1 MSFAGGGGMAAVQQQ
16 QQQPGVTV
24 KEERHDE
31 AEIIEMA
38 AKMVEVHKQQQAK
51 TAAGAQIAAVRA
63 AAAAAAATTSS
74 VVGGGA
80 TTITPAIPV
89 NTQQQQQQQHQTN
102 ILNYLTRKGAPP
114 QLQPIDTTG
123 STSNSTLTAATTK
136 STNGKSSTPTGGG
149 GGGEQLSPDGGDKKA
164 CDEES
169 QKGHFGWATF
179 GKIHIPYILRQ
190 SEKYC
195 AVRMVEMKLL
205 NKYLNYLH
213 QDIYSCTCV
222 RSYYITDAE
231 SRLLNEINHK
241 HCDSQFG
248 REMFTL
254 KDLVVRLSDA
264 NKFYQFLDIC
274 YKKLLMGSSG
284 PSDKCGFIRINKESV
299 VPYTVRETQKFVPL
313 FYFEGETD
321 NLKLKA
327 DYLSGWDLSYLKFCC
342 KVQGIRN
349 ELFASDSVAVISL
362 IDIKSY
368 FPTGTEFEDYWPSK
382 VVDTQLLV
390 GSKST
395 VNSVHWTRQPSAPPP
410 KIASTNNASS
420 SSSVQQSLAPSITS
434 GSSGGGSSVV
444 KANPQTRKLPYPG
457 AAGGGGLSAA
467 AATNALVAQLA
478 QQQQQQQQ
486 SSSVAAAQQRN
497 QQIQSTA
504 ALFSSGLSA
513 AAQVKIFKLLAIFF
527 QFLFRV

>member
-1 MSFAGGGGMAAVQQQ
+1 MHGTIQNQQQ
-16 QQQPGVTV
+16 QTQQQGSGVTV

-31 AEIIEMA
+31 AEILEMA
-38 AKMVEVHKQQQAK
+38 AQMLEAHKLASAK
-51 TAAGAQIAAVRA
+51 A
-63 AAAAAAATTSS
+63 AAAQQLTAATAGVRPTLNSAQANGIGP
-74 VVGGGA
+74 GG
-80 TTITPAIPV
+80 
-89 NTQQQQQQQHQTN
+89 QTN
-102 ILNYLTRKGAPP
+102 ILNYLTRKTA
-114 QLQPIDTTG
+114 TSTG
-123 STSNSTLTAATTK
+123 SVTITPTSAT
-136 STNGKSSTPTGGG
+136 SSTIQQPMTVGGSIDMTQNKNKSDPSSPE
-149 GGGEQLSPDGGDKKA
+149 GEKKA

-169 QKGHFGWATF
+169 QRGHFGWATF

-222 RSYYITDAE
+222 RSYYITEAE

-299 VPYTVRETQKFVPL
+299 VPYTVRDGQKFVPL
-313 FYFEGETD
+313 FYFEGETE

-362 IDIKSY
+362 TDIKSY

-390 GSKST
+390 GTKTSN
-395 VNSVHWTRQPSAPPP
+395 NSVHWTRQPSAPPA
-410 KIASTNNASS
+410 KQT
-420 SSSVQQSLAPSITS
+420 ITS
-434 GSSGGGSSVV
+434 VTKQQQPQNR
-444 KANPQTRKLPYPG
+444 KAVPYQGNNMAGVATIQNQRMPQTATAMPAMPSQNG
-457 AAGGGGLSAA
+457 SMTAA
-467 AATNALVAQLA
+467 AV
-478 QQQQQQQQ
+478 
-486 SSSVAAAQQRN
+486 
-497 QQIQSTA
+497 
-504 ALFSSGLSA
+504 
-513 AAQVKIFKLLAIFF
+513 QVNIL
-527 QFLFRV
+527 